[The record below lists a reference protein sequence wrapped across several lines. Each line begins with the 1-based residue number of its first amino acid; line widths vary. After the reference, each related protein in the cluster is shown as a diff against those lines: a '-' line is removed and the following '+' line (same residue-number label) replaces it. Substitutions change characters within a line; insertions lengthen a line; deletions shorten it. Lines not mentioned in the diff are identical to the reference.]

1 MIQRKQTIYLVIA
14 VALSLICLCSPIGR
28 FGGESLNT
36 AMEYNLWL
44 TNLATGQKFFST
56 WPLFAILVLST
67 ALGVCSIFMYHN
79 RKAQSGVCTFAMMLL
94 VGWYLVYAVLSK
106 LLGMGV
112 FSPSWQAFLP
122 ALSIVLYFMSRKAI
136 IADERLVRAA
146 DRIR

>member
-1 MIQRKQTIYLVIA
+1 MIQRKQTVYLAIA

-28 FGGESLNT
+28 FCGETLNT
-36 AMEYNLWL
+36 TVEYNLWIA
-44 TNLATGQKFFST
+44 NQATGQKFFST

-67 ALGVCSIFMYHN
+67 ALGVCSILMYHN
-79 RKAQSGVCTFAMMLL
+79 RIAQSRICTFAMMLL

-106 LLGMGV
+106 LLGMGL
-112 FSPSWQAFLP
+112 FTPSWQAFLP
-122 ALSIVLYFMSRKAI
+122 AISIVLYFMSRKAI

>member
-1 MIQRKQTIYLVIA
+1 MIQRKQTIYLLIA
-14 VALSLICLCSPIGR
+14 VVLGLICLCSPIGR

-36 AMEYNLWL
+36 AVEYNLWL
-44 TNLATGQKFFST
+44 ANQVTGQKFFST

-67 ALGVCSIFMYHN
+67 ALGICSIFMYHN
-79 RKAQSGVCTFAMMLL
+79 RISQSRICTFAIMLL

-112 FSPSWQAFLP
+112 FTPSWQAFLP

-136 IADERLVRAA
+136 LADERLVRAA